1 MALLRS
7 PSAVPL
13 AAPCRPLVV
22 SADEELL
29 DDMLRLLA
37 AAGAEPERATGGGAL
52 RRAHREASLV
62 LIGADVLDAPVVRG
76 LPRRSGVVVVA
87 ARELTPEEWA
97 TAVALGAERV
107 VVLPG
112 EESWLLARATAAVRP
127 DVQRGWLVAV
137 GGSCGGAG
145 ASTLASALALA
156 AGSPGALLVDAD
168 PWGGGLDLVL
178 GAERDEGL
186 RWPALSGV
194 RGRLDGEAVMAALP
208 DVAGVSVLATSRSA
222 PQPVPEEALA
232 AVVEAARA
240 GGRPVV
246 VDLARPGAQGPDGGT
261 ELVLAEADLVLL
273 LVPARLRAA
282 SAGRL
287 LVGEPGRPGPWAA
300 AHLVTRPV
308 PGGLDRHEIADV
320 VGRPVLAEL
329 GPDRSATGRGERGE
343 PPLITARSPF
353 GRVTRGVLAALAGR
367 NQP

>member
-1 MALLRS
+1 
-7 PSAVPL
+7 
-13 AAPCRPLVV
+13 
-22 SADEELL
+22 LL

-76 LPRRSGVVVVA
+76 LPRRPGVVVVA

-107 VVLPG
+107 IVLPG

-127 DVQRGWLVAV
+127 AVQRGWLVAV

-145 ASTLASALALA
+145 ASTLATALAVTA
-156 AGSPGALLVDAD
+156 GAGSPGVLLVDAD

-208 DVAGVSVLATSRSA
+208 DVSGVSVLAASRAA
-222 PQPVPEEALA
+222 PQQVPDEALA
-232 AVVEAARA
+232 AVVEGARA
-240 GGRPVV
+240 CGRPVV
-246 VDLARPGAQGPDGGT
+246 VDLARPGAQGPDAGA

-273 LVPARLRAA
+273 VVPARLRAA
-282 SAGRL
+282 SAARL
-287 LVGEPGRPGPWAA
+287 LVGEPDRPGPWSAA
-300 AHLVTRPV
+300 RLVARPV
-308 PGGLDRHEIADV
+308 PGGLTRHEIADV

-329 GPDRSATGRGERGE
+329 GPDRSAAGRGERGE
-343 PPLITARSPF
+343 PPVVTARSPF
-353 GRVTRGVLAALAGR
+353 GTVTRAVLAALPGR
-367 NQP
+367 VRP